1 MMKRAQ
7 KRTIGILGYGS
18 TGRYLCGKILQDPV
32 WQAEFELS
40 FVWNRDPSR
49 LEDPLLPVPCRLP
62 EADLE
67 TALTRY
73 FTTHPAPDLI
83 VEVCHPSVVQQ
94 HGAWLLGHADLFVAS
109 INALADR
116 DTEVALRDAAGGDL
130 NGHGLYLPV
139 GAAWGVFDIIKMNEL
154 GTLRGLSV
162 TMTFNAEALR
172 LQEPLAG
179 QLQAWRTQE
188 EAESV
193 LLFDGVVRDLA
204 PLAPNNVNTMTCIAL
219 AGAAIGLDRT
229 RARLIARKTHHAHVV
244 EIEVEGPDGFSVHS
258 SRVNPAKK
266 GAVTGD
272 QTYAAF
278 LMSLKAAGGRG
289 NGFFFC

>member
-1 MMKRAQ
+1 MQRVP
-7 KRTIGILGYGS
+7 KRTVGILGYGS
-18 TGRYLCGKILQDPV
+18 TGRYLCEKILLDPV
-32 WQAEFELS
+32 WQAEFDLS

-49 LEDPLLPVPCRLP
+49 LNDTLLPVSCRLP

-67 TALTRY
+67 MALNRY
-73 FTTHPAPDLI
+73 LANHAAPDLI

-94 HGAWLLGHADLFVAS
+94 HGARLLGHADLFVAS

-116 DTEVALRDAAGGDL
+116 GTEAALREAAGSDL
-130 NGHGLYLPV
+130 NRHGLYLPV
-139 GAAWGVFDIIKMNEL
+139 GAAWGVFDIVKMNAL
-154 GTLRGLSV
+154 GTLSGLSV
-162 TMTFNAEALR
+162 TMTFNAAALR
-172 LQEPLAG
+172 LLEPLAG
-179 QLQAWRTQE
+179 RLEAWMAQDQE
-188 EAESV
+188 ESL

-204 PLAPNNVNTMTCIAL
+204 PLAPNNVNTMTCVAL
-219 AGAAIGLDRT
+219 AGSTVGLDRT
-229 RARLIARKTHHAHVV
+229 RARLVARKTHHAHVV
-244 EIEVEGPDGFSVHS
+244 EIEVEGPDGFSVHT

-289 NGFFFC
+289 KGFFFC